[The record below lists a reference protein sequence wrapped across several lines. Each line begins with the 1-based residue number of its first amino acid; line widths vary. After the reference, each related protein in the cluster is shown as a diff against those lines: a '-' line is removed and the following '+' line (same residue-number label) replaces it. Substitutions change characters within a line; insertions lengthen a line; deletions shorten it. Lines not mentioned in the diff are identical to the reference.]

1 MSLNKLADAAC
12 RYLSPNADHAASH
25 QCTKLSFPVPP
36 PPKVR
41 PQLLRKVTPDYT
53 RPTKAAATL
62 TPSVP
67 LIRNASHLDIS
78 ARRAKKNDVKHRARR
93 SRGKDTSVSFAEM
106 TRLMNTYGPIKCLR
120 NRSNKNPDKEIKAAS
135 ILRKFYRWFPDFEDR
150 FVRQADGRYVPKI
163 GHEKEIEYREMMRGR
178 DEKFVVTKRN
188 MRRYAMDVNGDPMDG
203 KFGRPKLY

>member
-1 MSLNKLADAAC
+1 MPPSQEIISSQADTAEVALALCNLGFDCRQPPKDKDDGSTQPPSSLSTMSLNKLADAAC

-67 LIRNASHLDIS
+67 LIRNASHLGMS
-78 ARRAKKNDVKHRARR
+78 ARRAQKNDVKHRARR

-135 ILRKFYRWFPDFEDR
+135 ILRKFYRWFPDFE
-150 FVRQADGRYVPKI
+150 G
-163 GHEKEIEYREMMRGR
+163 G
-178 DEKFVVTKRN
+178 
-188 MRRYAMDVNGDPMDG
+188 
-203 KFGRPKLY
+203 